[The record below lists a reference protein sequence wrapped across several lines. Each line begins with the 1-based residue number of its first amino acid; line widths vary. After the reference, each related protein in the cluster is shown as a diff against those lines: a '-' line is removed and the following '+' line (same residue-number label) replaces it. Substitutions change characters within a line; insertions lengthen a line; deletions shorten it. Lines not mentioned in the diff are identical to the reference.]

1 MSFATRRSRRVA
13 GLSPSGALPV
23 AIPVAATPVAKRTG
37 FRKTANRSVSQ
48 TPVSNDPDVLIIAH
62 TNIHQLAS
70 ASKKRSADRLSQDY
84 NEAPPGNEKDDNNT
98 TPKKRP
104 CLDAKFNPAE
114 TPEAQLFRELAAL
127 TPTRLH
133 NLPGTAP
140 RAHEVSVSVV
150 ASSSLAVVAS
160 SAVVS
165 VSVAPVGNLLS
176 RFFASFEGVP
186 GIQEDLANIMEVS
199 KAIALW
205 KDENQ
210 DKPLPSVASFQRFLD
225 EHNTTPASPPTKMV
239 VPANFSSTFRLDYD
253 AFSSS
258 DEDEIMPST
267 EQAPIQT
274 ISKAPIIIT
283 NLEGTFRAPAPDD
296 SDSDS
301 DDSSDDGEVA
311 LSQKTSTTT
320 PQADDTS
327 RDQYDNTL
335 DNTPCPKVGAKKFSR
350 SRSSSLNNTTTASQ
364 SIFDR
369 GNTTASTENA
379 TSLGDAS
386 IADTPAQAGG
396 DTQTPESISLHI
408 TQFPPRTPLPRK
420 VVRPIGRRE
429 QPLGK
434 TIMTANL
441 FDYVEGQGVNTTVPI
456 SQQTVD
462 DFNARAQSTYTP
474 GMESHKLHGLESE
487 IAQWADIGVY
497 DHKTNKWDGK
507 PSFDEEFMEFTN
519 NMKTKLGEAAV
530 KGEDVEMGL
539 EMVVDNVIDM
549 EHEGKTKEDFAL
561 ENIRASPL
569 AAIVDAIPEEEF
581 MAMDEEL

>member
-1 MSFATRRSRRVA
+1 M
-13 GLSPSGALPV
+13 
-23 AIPVAATPVAKRTG
+23 AA
-37 FRKTANRSVSQ
+37 
-48 TPVSNDPDVLIIAH
+48 
-62 TNIHQLAS
+62 
-70 ASKKRSADRLSQDY
+70 
-84 NEAPPGNEKDDNNT
+84 E
-98 TPKKRP
+98 
-104 CLDAKFNPAE
+104 FNPAE

-140 RAHEVSVSVV
+140 RAHEVSLSVV
-150 ASSSLAVVAS
+150 ASSSLAAVPS

-165 VSVAPVGNLLS
+165 LSVEPVGNPLS
-176 RFFASFEGVP
+176 RFFTSFEGVA
-186 GIQEDLANIMEVS
+186 GIPKDLANIVEVS

-225 EHNTTPASPPTKMV
+225 EQNITPRSPTKMV
-239 VPANFSSTFRLDYD
+239 VPTNFSSTFRLDYD
-253 AFSSS
+253 AFSSD
-258 DEDEIMPST
+258 DEDEIMRST
-267 EQAPIQT
+267 EEAPIQT

-283 NLEGTFRAPAPDD
+283 NVEGTFRAPGPDD
-296 SDSDS
+296 SDFDS

-311 LSQKTSTTT
+311 LPQKTSTTT
-320 PQADDTS
+320 PQADDAS
-327 RDQYDNTL
+327 RDQYNNTL
-335 DNTPCPKVGAKKFSR
+335 DNTPCPKTGAKKFSR
-350 SRSSSLNNTTTASQ
+350 SRSSSLNNNTTASQ

-369 GNTTASTENA
+369 GNTTAITENA

-386 IADTPAQAGG
+386 ITDTPAQAGA
-396 DTQTPESISLHI
+396 DTQTPEAISPHI
-408 TQFPPRTPLPRK
+408 TQFPPRNPLTRK
-420 VVRPIGRRE
+420 VARPMGRRD

-441 FDYVEGQGVNTTVPI
+441 FNYVEGQGLNTTVPI

-487 IAQWADIGVY
+487 IAQWADVGVY
-497 DHKTNKWDGK
+497 DHRTNKWVGK
-507 PSFDEEFMEFTN
+507 PSLDEEFLEFTK
-519 NMKTKLGEAAV
+519 NMKTKLDEAAV
-530 KGEDVEMGL
+530 RGKDVEMGL

-549 EHEGKTKEDFAL
+549 DHEGKTKEDFAL

>member
-1 MSFATRRSRRVA
+1 MGVA
-13 GLSPSGALPV
+13 
-23 AIPVAATPVAKRTG
+23 
-37 FRKTANRSVSQ
+37 
-48 TPVSNDPDVLIIAH
+48 
-62 TNIHQLAS
+62 
-70 ASKKRSADRLSQDY
+70 
-84 NEAPPGNEKDDNNT
+84 
-98 TPKKRP
+98 
-104 CLDAKFNPAE
+104 
-114 TPEAQLFRELAAL
+114 
-127 TPTRLH
+127 
-133 NLPGTAP
+133 
-140 RAHEVSVSVV
+140 
-150 ASSSLAVVAS
+150 
-160 SAVVS
+160 
-165 VSVAPVGNLLS
+165 
-176 RFFASFEGVP
+176 
-186 GIQEDLANIMEVS
+186 GIQEDFANIMEVS

-225 EHNTTPASPPTKMV
+225 EHNTTPASPPTKMI

-253 AFSSS
+253 AFSS
-258 DEDEIMPST
+258 DEDEIMPSN

-274 ISKAPIIIT
+274 ISKAPTIIT

-301 DDSSDDGEVA
+301 DDSSDDGEIA
-311 LSQKTSTTT
+311 LPQKTSTTT

-335 DNTPCPKVGAKKFSR
+335 ENTPCPKVGAKKFSR
-350 SRSSSLNNTTTASQ
+350 SRSSSLNNTTASQ

-369 GNTTASTENA
+369 GNTTATTENA

-386 IADTPAQAGG
+386 IADTPAQAGA
-396 DTQTPESISLHI
+396 DTQTLESISPHI
-408 TQFPPRTPLPRK
+408 TQFPPRTPVPRK
-420 VVRPIGRRE
+420 VARPIGRRD

-441 FDYVEGQGVNTTVPI
+441 FDYIEGQGFNTTVRI

-497 DHKTNKWDGK
+497 DHKTNKWVGK

-519 NMKTKLGEAAV
+519 NILDEAAV
-530 KGEDVEMGL
+530 RGDDVDMGL

-549 EHEGKTKEDFAL
+549 DHEGKTKEDFAL

-581 MAMDEEL
+581 MTMDEEL